1 MGEPYPC
8 KARVTVLDSLSGVK
22 IIDNNFVHCNDVENG
37 GKFKHS
43 RYKVTVHERVYA
55 QKYLDEQQAI
65 QDQKDREAQERADDR
80 ELRRILAEQE
90 RQKELDN
97 NPTVIVYDSPIIEE
111 VTTPISDVPNSI
123 NDVVN
128 SSLYDTNVF
137 KRVLSA
143 IQNQNNTEQN
153 IIPKKDNTNT
163 ILIIGGIGL
172 VGLFILMK
180 K

>member
-8 KARVTVLDSLSGVK
+8 KARVTVLDTLSNVK
-22 IIDNNFVHCNDVENG
+22 IIDNNYIHCNDVDT
-37 GKFKHS
+37 KFSHS
-43 RYKVTVHERVYA
+43 RYIVTVHERVYA

-128 SSLYDTNVF
+128 SSLYDTDVF

>member
-8 KARVTVLDSLSGVK
+8 KARVTVYDNIAK
-22 IIDNNFVHCNDVENG
+22 MNIIDNNFVHCNDVENG

-65 QDQKDREAQERADDR
+65 QDQKDREAQERADAR
-80 ELRRILAEQE
+80 EYQQMLDEQK
-90 RQKELDN
+90 RQQEIDN
-97 NPTVIVYDSPIIEE
+97 NPTVITSEQEVINE
-111 VTTPISDVPNSI
+111 VTTPIQDI
-123 NDVVN
+123 
-128 SSLYDTNVF
+128 TNVKEVTSVF
-137 KRVLSA
+137 DNDFLQRVLEF
-143 IQNQNNTEQN
+143 QKTHLENTPKNN
-153 IIPKKDNTNT
+153 NTNT

>member
-8 KARVTVLDSLSGVK
+8 KARVTVYDNIAK
-22 IIDNNFVHCNDVENG
+22 MNIIDNNFVHCNDVENG

-65 QDQKDREAQERADDR
+65 QDQKDREAQERADKR
-80 ELRRILAEQE
+80 ELQRILDEQK
-90 RQKELDN
+90 RQQEIDN
-97 NPTVIVYDSPIIEE
+97 NPTVITSEQEVINE
-111 VTTPISDVPNSI
+111 VTTPIQDITNVKE
-123 NDVVN
+123 VN
-128 SSLYDTNVF
+128 SVF
-137 KRVLSA
+137 DSDFLQRVLEFQKTNL
-143 IQNQNNTEQN
+143 QNTPKNN
-153 IIPKKDNTNT
+153 NTNT